1 MRETGH
7 RVVCVG
13 DIITDVLAVL
23 KAPLAPDSD
32 TPARIQVAG
41 GGQAANTAAW
51 LAAAGADVTLVGAVG
66 DDQAGRDRIA
76 ELTAAGVRVQAQ
88 ICPDAATGAIV
99 VLSDAQARTMIT
111 DRGANLLLAP
121 SAIDAGLTSATRL
134 HLSAYTLLDP
144 DSRTAGLHALAQARA
159 QGIAVS
165 VDAASAE
172 PLRQVGAPAFF
183 SWVRPAD
190 ILLTNVDEAL
200 VLAGQGDPETQ
211 ARRLA
216 EAVAGSAVVK
226 LGGHGAVW
234 ALRSG
239 EVMRVPAPQVQAV
252 DTTGAGDAFAAG
264 LIAASA
270 AGATPEEALRRA
282 AELGARAVTTLG
294 ARPAEH
300 FGAEVGR

>member
-1 MRETGH
+1 MKDAPG

-41 GGQAANTAAW
+41 GGQAANTASW

-76 ELTAAGVRVQAQ
+76 ELTAAGVQVEAQ
-88 ICPDAATGAIV
+88 VCPDAATGAIV
-99 VLSDAQARTMIT
+99 VLSDAHHRTMIT
-111 DRGANLLLAP
+111 DRGANLSLAP
-121 SAIDAGLTSATRL
+121 AAIDAGLTGATRL

-144 DSRTAGLHALAQARA
+144 GSRDAGLHALAQARA

-172 PLRQVGAPAFF
+172 PLRQVGASAFF

-200 VLAGQGDPETQ
+200 VLAGEGEPEAQ

-216 EAVAGSAVVK
+216 AAVGGSAVVK
-226 LGGHGAVW
+226 LGGRGAIW
-234 ALRSG
+234 ALSTG
-239 EVMRVPAPQVQAV
+239 EVLHTTAPSVRVV

-264 LIAASA
+264 L
-270 AGATPEEALRRA
+270 
-282 AELGARAVTTLG
+282 
-294 ARPAEH
+294 
-300 FGAEVGR
+300 